1 MQFLLLLLQWGAQV
15 QRQKMENQAV
25 GEYAGEMMD
34 VLLQNDTWSKNP
46 IIKS

>member
-1 MQFLLLLLQWGAQV
+1 MQFLQLLLQWGAQV

-34 VLLQNDTWSKNP
+34 FLQNDTWSKNP